1 MILLILSFIAGVLT
15 VLAPCVLPLLP
26 VIVGSSITG
35 EPSKRKALIITAS
48 LGVSIILFTLALK
61 VSTAFINIPQ
71 STWPIISGSIII
83 IFGIVSLTPEIW
95 EDLAF
100 INRLNI
106 SSNKLLSAGYQ
117 KKSLWG
123 DILIGV
129 ALGPVFSACS
139 PTYFVIL
146 ASVLPQSFALGLLDL
161 MAYAVGLS
169 LMLLLISFLGQRIL
183 QRLGFVSDTHGWFR
197 RLLGLVFIILGI
209 LIITGV
215 EKKIEVKLLNNGV
228 FDITKVEQY
237 LLRFN
242 DKGLTA
248 PESIAI
254 KDNDTL
260 PDSDNL
266 SQPKPSLPVKVEIQK
281 LHGPKAPEIVNPSG
295 FINTGLNPDGSPKP
309 ITLAQFRGKKVV
321 LLDIW
326 TYSCINC
333 QRTLPYVEAWYEK
346 YKDMGLVV
354 IGLHTPEFAFEK
366 VKANVEDATRRF
378 GLTYPIVM
386 DNDYST
392 WTAFGNQYWPRK
404 YLISEDGEIIY
415 DHIGEGNYDET
426 ERVIQT
432 ALSELNS
439 TKVGGAIVTPKNAI
453 SFDPTK
459 VKSPEMYFGLNRLEY
474 LSSSQSSSSHSANY
488 LFPSSLKLNNFALEG
503 KWQFS
508 GEKVTLISGPG
519 KIRLKYYSE
528 NVYMVA
534 QASKPITITVRLD
547 GDKAGQFAVS
557 NSMLYDLIKSPVS
570 GEHTL
575 EIEIPEGGF
584 EAFTFTFG

>member
-1 MILLILSFIAGVLT
+1 MILLILSFIAGILT

-26 VIVGSSITG
+26 VIVGSSISG
-35 EPSKRKALIITAS
+35 EPSKKKALIITAS
-48 LGVSIILFTLALK
+48 LAVSIVLFTFILK

-71 STWPIISGSIII
+71 ETWAIISGAIII
-83 IFGIVSLTPEIW
+83 IFGVISLTPEIW

-106 SSNKLLSAGYQ
+106 SSTKLLSAGYK

-123 DILIGV
+123 DIIIGV

-146 ASVLPQSFALGLLDL
+146 ASVLPQSFALGLIDL
-161 MAYAVGLS
+161 VAYAVGLS

-183 QRLGFVSDTHGWFR
+183 QRLGFVSNTHGLFR
-197 RLLGLVFIILGI
+197 RLLGLLFIILGI
-209 LIITGV
+209 LIISGI
-215 EKKIEVKLLNNGV
+215 EKKIEVRLLNNGV
-228 FDITKVEQY
+228 FDITKVEQI
-237 LLRFN
+237 LLKLN
-242 DKGLTA
+242 TPSKGSLNTIEGSVPDKDGMETEKL
-248 PESIAI
+248 I
-254 KDNDTL
+254 
-260 PDSDNL
+260 PD
-266 SQPKPSLPVKVEIQK
+266 KTIQK

-309 ITLAQFRGKKVV
+309 ITISQFHGKKVV

-333 QRTLPYVEAWYEK
+333 QRTLPYVESWYEK

-366 VKANVEDATRRF
+366 VKSNVEDAVKRF

-404 YLISEDGEIIY
+404 YLISEDGEIVY

-439 TKVGGAIVTPKNAI
+439 RKIDVTVTKPKNAI
-453 SFDPTK
+453 SFDPSK
-459 VKSPEMYFGLNRLEY
+459 VKSPEVYFGSKRNEY
-474 LSSSQSSSSHSANY
+474 LANGNRGILGEQELTLPNYFNSNY
-488 LFPSSLKLNNFALEG
+488 LYLSGTWNFLDEYATN
-503 KWQFS
+503 KT
-508 GEKVTLISGPG
+508 VG
-519 KIRLKYYSE
+519 KIVFKYNAK

-534 QASKPITITVRLD
+534 SSDAGVNVTVFKD
-547 GDKAGQFAVS
+547 GKKEKDLFIKE
-557 NSMLYDLIKSPVS
+557 NKLYNVIEGNDY
-570 GEHTL
+570 GEHVL
-575 EIEIPEGGF
+575 KIDIPEGSF
-584 EAFTFTFG
+584 SAFTFTFG